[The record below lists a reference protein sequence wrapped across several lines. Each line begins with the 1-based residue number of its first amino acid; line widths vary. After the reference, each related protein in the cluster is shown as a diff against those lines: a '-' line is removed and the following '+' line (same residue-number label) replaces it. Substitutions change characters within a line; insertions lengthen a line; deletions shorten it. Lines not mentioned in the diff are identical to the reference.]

1 MQLSALRPS
10 PAPDEDARVHRW
22 ARFLTASSDAELDQ
36 LASED
41 PIMSL
46 AKQTLEA
53 LSQDPAT
60 HRLVRE
66 REEAIK
72 LYRIDLVTSKAEGLL
87 EGKAEGKAELLLK
100 LLAIRFGP
108 LPEPTRARITA
119 ATTEQIDTW
128 AERMLTASTLDEV
141 LAP

>member
-87 EGKAEGKAELLLK
+87 EGKAELLLK

>member
-1 MQLSALRPS
+1 M
-10 PAPDEDARVHRW
+10 
-22 ARFLTASSDAELDQ
+22 
-36 LASED
+36 
-41 PIMSL
+41 
-46 AKQTLEA
+46 
-53 LSQDPAT
+53 
-60 HRLVRE
+60 RE

-72 LYRIDLVTSKAEGLL
+72 LYRIDLVTSKAEGLLEGKAEGLLEGKAEGLL